1 MSIYKIISGHQT
13 YLHSSSSFSNLSNT
27 SRFNVSFSE
36 VLLPQVD
43 ICCGALNV
51 SLLKKKRKEET
62 TLMNPCFLAQ
72 SLLLEVFLVIRL

>member
-62 TLMNPCFLAQ
+62 TLMNLSLFFGSKLA
-72 SLLLEVFLVIRL
+72 S